1 MFGIGKKKSKG
12 VMDKSELD
20 ELKAYID
27 QHATDKAKGNGN
39 GHKPEIKPDEVLNAK
54 PETKARK
61 AAVQKPATAATVEN
75 SPAPEDKVAAPAVTV
90 QTVPIESERE
100 RDERIAR
107 EEEEREQ
114 EKHIPGFGIIVGTK
128 KKFLPEATSIDKG
141 QALTI
146 ALGRMQENMLNPDRT
161 ESLFDL
167 FAEDIMR
174 LQKSVDHFSLDQY
187 LLARQQDAD
196 KNATIN
202 TRSDLLGSR

>member
-1 MFGIGKKKSKG
+1 MFGLGKKKSVG
-12 VMDKSELD
+12 VLPKSEIN

-27 QHATDKAKGNGN
+27 QHAKNNGN
-39 GHKPEIKPDEVLNAK
+39 WHKPEIEIPEVPNAK
-54 PETKARK
+54 PPVKARK
-61 AAVQKPATAATVEN
+61 APVQKPATAPDIEKAAEVPAKAEAAKPVKPIVAETYPVESN
-75 SPAPEDKVAAPAVTV
+75 R
-90 QTVPIESERE
+90 ERE
-100 RDERIAR
+100 EREAR
-107 EEEEREQ
+107 EEEERQ
-114 EKHIPGFGIIVGTK
+114 DEKHIPGFGIIVGTK
-128 KKFLPEATSIDKG
+128 KKFLPEATNIDKG

-202 TRSDLLGSR
+202 TRTDLLGSR